1 VLTGLP
7 NRRHFDERLAEEVAR
22 AQRHHHPLSLVLADL
37 DHFKGINDSH
47 GHAIGD
53 EVLRHVAALIRRHC
67 RAADIIA
74 RYGGE
79 EFALLMPETPLEGAA
94 RLAED
99 LRVAL
104 ERHAWDA
111 VQPGL
116 QVTMS
121 FGVAQVVRVAEPAV
135 LVGYADDLLYLA
147 KRNGRNRVES
157 GAR

>member
-1 VLTGLP
+1 VPVG
-7 NRRHFDERLAEEVAR
+7 
-22 AQRHHHPLSLVLADL
+22 VLAAL
-37 DHFKGINDSH
+37 LYQREPAPVFLLFFGLLVAQVLMA
-47 GHAIGD
+47 HAIGRARTQLED
-53 EVLRHVAALIRRHC
+53 RVAALIRRQC

-79 EFALLMPETPLEGAA
+79 EFALLIPETPLEGAV

-99 LRVAL
+99 LRAAL

-111 VQPGL
+111 IQRDL
-116 QVTMS
+116 RVTMS
-121 FGVAQVVRVAEPAV
+121 FGVAQVVQVAEPAV

-147 KRNGRNRVES
+147 KHNGRNRVES